1 MNGEDRFAGAFFS
14 TLRGIFRVALGRVD
28 ALREFGN
35 TPSAFSAS
43 IAPLIAF
50 PMVDASLLA
59 LRGDWVYAAG
69 LMLSRLCGVLVQ
81 PVIIERA
88 AHWLGRRDRWL
99 NTATALNWS
108 IWIVFVLIPLGMFAN
123 DVLLALGAGQV
134 GALSLSA
141 GLIAFYMLWLQG
153 FILRAGLST
162 SWWKALGLLFV
173 VNLSTAAL
181 YAVPYVFHPGLL
193 SLTLRPASG

>member
-1 MNGEDRFAGAFFS
+1 MNGEDRFAGALFS
-14 TLRGIFRVALGRVD
+14 TLRGIFRLALGRLD
-28 ALREFGN
+28 AFREFGN
-35 TPSAFSAS
+35 TPAAFSAS

-50 PMVDASLLA
+50 PMVGAALLA
-59 LRGDWVYAAG
+59 ARGHWIYAAG
-69 LMLSRLCGVLVQ
+69 LMLSRLCGVLIQ

-88 AHWLGRRDRWL
+88 SQWLGRRDRWL
-99 NTATALNWS
+99 ITATALNWS
-108 IWIVFVLIPLGMFAN
+108 IWVVFVLIPLGMVVN
-123 DVLLALGAGQV
+123 DILLALGAGQV
-134 GALSLSA
+134 GALTLSG
-141 GLIAFYMLWLQG
+141 GLIALYMLWLQG
-153 FILRAGLST
+153 FVLRAGLQT